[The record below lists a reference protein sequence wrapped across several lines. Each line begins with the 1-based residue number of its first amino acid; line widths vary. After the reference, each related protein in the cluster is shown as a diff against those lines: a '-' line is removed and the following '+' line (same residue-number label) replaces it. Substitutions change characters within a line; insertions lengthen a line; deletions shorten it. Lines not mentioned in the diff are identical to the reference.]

1 MFFRP
6 VELPLPASGTAMQR
20 ELNVLALHKGT
31 EHYLFL
37 YDDDSLPALIDSFR
51 RYASDIALSFNWFDA
66 AVMSEKGKAQLS
78 QQKAS
83 KSETPRFQA
92 EMRG

>member
-1 MFFRP
+1 M
-6 VELPLPASGTAMQR
+6 SR

-37 YDDDSLPALIDSFR
+37 YDDESLPSLIDSFR
-51 RYASDIALSFNWFDA
+51 RYASDTSLSFNWFDA
-66 AVMSEKGKAQLS
+66 AVMTDKGKAQFN
-78 QQKAS
+78 QQKV
-83 KSETPRFQA
+83 ETKTTSRISA